1 MNSLCCGIFRV
12 CSVAFLAAAFMVL
25 FDLRAQEI
33 SPVETLKR
41 RDIILQTLDR
51 VPTIAA
57 RVSLVQ
63 NAIISGFDFER
74 HSRLSVGKYWRELT
88 QKEQDE
94 FVLVMRKWTESRTL
108 GKLSNRSDKTTYD
121 QEDTRGRRSL
131 VRTTLW
137 YKGTKTLIDYKMEL
151 KLGHWL
157 IYDMVI
163 DGASV
168 ALANRDAFYRK
179 ISKSSCAELLS
190 TLRMKTLETN

>member
-1 MNSLCCGIFRV
+1 M
-12 CSVAFLAAAFMVL
+12 
-25 FDLRAQEI
+25 
-33 SPVETLKR
+33 
-41 RDIILQTLDR
+41 
-51 VPTIAA
+51 
-57 RVSLVQ
+57 Q

-74 HSRLSVGKYWRELT
+74 HSRLSLGKYWRELT

-179 ISKSSCAELLS
+179 ISKSSYAELLS